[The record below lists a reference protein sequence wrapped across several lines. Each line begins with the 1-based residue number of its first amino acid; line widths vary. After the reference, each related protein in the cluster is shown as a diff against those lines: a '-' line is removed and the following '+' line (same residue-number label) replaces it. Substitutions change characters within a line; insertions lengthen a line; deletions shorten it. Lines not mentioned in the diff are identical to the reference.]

1 MTKMKTTTKK
11 AGDDLSLF
19 AFEEKIPLG
28 KATPLALQHVVA
40 MVVGCITMPMLVA
53 GVAGVSSADQI
64 IMVQA
69 SLLCAAVAIFL
80 QVFHFKGVGSGL
92 PVIIGSGFAFL
103 PTLVAIVGN
112 YGMAGMLGA
121 QVIGALLGVL
131 VGVFFK
137 YISFLFPPLVTAS
150 VVITIGISLYPTAI
164 NYMAGGNASSPTYG
178 SMHNWLIA
186 AITLVTVIICNQFCK
201 GVLKA
206 SSTLAGMVVGYL
218 AALLMGDISFESVGT
233 ASWFQLPQP
242 LHFGIEFHPSAII
255 MLGIVFIVNAVQDIG
270 QFEATANGAYNRG
283 ATDKELSG
291 GVIANNIS
299 SMLGGFLGGT
309 PSATCGQNVG
319 IVVTTKVISRT
330 VFALAG
336 AIVAL
341 AAFVPKLAA
350 ILITIPQPVLG
361 GATLTVFASIAMT
374 GIRMLSKDGLSP
386 RSVFIAGLSIAF
398 AIGVVQTK
406 GAFAQFPTWF
416 SSIFGSSQVIL
427 VAIMSIILNLVIP
440 NSEKENKK

>member
-1 MTKMKTTTKK
+1 MKTTTKQAIDESALYSFTGEAPLQK
-11 AGDDLSLF
+11 AV
-19 AFEEKIPLG
+19 
-28 KATPLALQHVVA
+28 PLALQHVVA

-53 GVAGVSSADQI
+53 GVAGVSNSNQI

-69 SLLCAAVAIFL
+69 SLFCASVAIFL

-103 PTLVAIVGN
+103 PTLVAIVSD

-121 QVIGALLGVL
+121 QVVGALLGVL

-150 VVITIGISLYPTAI
+150 VVITIGISLYPTAV
-164 NYMAGGNASSPTYG
+164 NYMAGGNAKSATYG
-178 SMHNWLIA
+178 SVHNWIIA
-186 AITLVTVIICNQFCK
+186 AITLITVIICNQFCK
-201 GVLKA
+201 GILKA
-206 SSTLAGMVVGYL
+206 SSTLAGMVVGYFT
-218 AALLMGDISFESVGT
+218 ALLMGDITFDSIGT
-233 ASWFQLPQP
+233 AGWFQLPQP

-291 GVIANNIS
+291 GVIANNLA

-309 PSATCGQNVG
+309 PTATCGQNVG
-319 IVVTTKVISRT
+319 IVVTTKVINRT

-341 AAFVPKLAA
+341 AAFMPKLAA
-350 ILITIPQPVLG
+350 VLITIPQPVLG
-361 GATLTVFASIAMT
+361 GATLSVFASIAMT
-374 GIRMLSKDGLSP
+374 GIRMLSKEGLSP

-398 AIGVVQTK
+398 ATGVVQTK
-406 GAFAQFPTWF
+406 GAFALFPTWF

-427 VAIMSIILNLVIP
+427 VALMSIILNLIIP
-440 NSEKENKK
+440 NGEKEKQ